1 MLTITFYWISYI
13 IFASY
18 SHSRLIGNRLVSSHR
33 TKNRNQIEAAGNW
46 LTIYCLLCFSV

>member
-18 SHSRLIGNRLVSSHR
+18 SHSRLIVNR
-33 TKNRNQIEAAGNW
+33 
-46 LTIYCLLCFSV
+46 